1 MSNPPR
7 PGYLRGVLCEP
18 APALTDLLLGLVTL
32 ALGMTLRGRPDVHR
46 YWRLTYW
53 WSGAAAVAGF
63 FHHGWVTCSET
74 WAGPSWAVI
83 SGMVVIA
90 ISYLLAATVIEVLG
104 PGRGRVFWVLRSASL
119 LAYAVVALS
128 GNAGVGAILL
138 CEGVTMIAILA
149 LWFRAAAQGMPLARQ
164 VCVALLASGAAAV
177 FRAMPHEWTE
187 VVGLD
192 PISLYHLAQIP
203 GFVLLTRALL
213 GRAPEPGARRA
224 PYPASDVSA

>member
-1 MSNPPR
+1 M
-7 PGYLRGVLCEP
+7 LCEP
-18 APALTDLLLGLVTL
+18 APAITDLILGLVTL
-32 ALGMTLRGRPDVHR
+32 ALGMALRGRPDVHR

-63 FHHGWVTCSET
+63 FHHGWVTCSDT

-104 PGRGRVFWVLRSASL
+104 PGRGRVFWLLRSASL

-149 LWFRAAAQGMPLARQ
+149 LWFMAAARGMPLARH
-164 VCVALLASGAAAV
+164 VCVALLASGAAAA
-177 FRAMPHEWTE
+177 FRAMPDAWTE

-203 GFVLLTRALL
+203 GQVLLARALLTRA
-213 GRAPEPGARRA
+213 PEPEARRA
-224 PYPASDVSA
+224 AYPASDVSA